1 MKNKLMIG
9 AAFCSLLAA
18 DVYAAGFEK
27 SVMWSGR
34 EAGYA
39 GAGQSAVAGSQ
50 SIVFNPAGL
59 AGAGKGDVSLNFS
72 PTNLKMK
79 GHVASTN
86 REEET
91 DHNFSPIGGATAAYK
106 LNDQFGLGVGAYV
119 IAGSKAIYDG
129 VDLTGDAATV
139 TAFKP
144 RVATDFA
151 VMEYAVGGAYELSPG
166 FRLGLAWRILKA
178 QGGLSTIKKTVNN
191 LAYTYVNLTDLE
203 ATRYNGFRLGA
214 QYQSPDDS
222 WGVGATFRNGVNF
235 AANSGKNNTGNVVV
249 IGTNNVTNATVS
261 EASVGTS
268 LPSAVSVGGNY
279 KLSDDFRVLADVDYV
294 KYSKNDQLR
303 INATLT
309 SVVLG
314 GTAALPNIPL
324 NWKDMWNFRLGGE
337 YTGMAGMALRAGYA
351 LTTRVTPKSD
361 SRATIP
367 PSGIG
372 HLFALGAGT
381 SILGDRLAL
390 DGAFEYS
397 LNSGEGAMSST
408 PGTSTTKELLA
419 DVTTKHKADV
429 MALHLGATYKF

>member
-18 DVYAAGFEK
+18 DVYGAGFEK

-39 GAGQSAVAGSQ
+39 GAGQSRVNGSQ

-59 AGAGKGDVSLNFS
+59 AGAGNGDVSLNFS

-79 GHVASTN
+79 GHLASTN

-91 DHNFSPIGGATAAYK
+91 DHNFSPIGGATAGYK
-106 LNDQFGLGVGAYV
+106 INEKLGLGVGAYV
-119 IAGSKAIYDG
+119 IAGNKAIYDG
-129 VDLTGDAATV
+129 VDLTGDSANV
-139 TAFKP
+139 TFRP
-144 RVATDFA
+144 RIATDFA

-178 QGGLSTIKKTVNN
+178 QGGLSTLKKTVNN
-191 LAYTYVNLTDLE
+191 AAYTYVNLTDLE
-203 ATRYNGFRLGA
+203 DTRYNGFRVGA
-214 QYQSPDDS
+214 QYQAQDDS

-235 AANSGKNNTGNVVV
+235 AANSGNNNVGNVVV
-249 IGTNNVTNATVS
+249 IGSNTVS
-261 EASVGTS
+261 SAAVSRASVGTS
-268 LPSAVSVGGNY
+268 LPSAFSLGGNY
-279 KLSDDFRVLADVDYV
+279 KFSDDFRILADVDYV
-294 KYSKNDQLR
+294 KYSKNDQLT

-309 SVVLG
+309 SAVLG
-314 GTAALPNIPL
+314 GTVNLPNIPL
-324 NWKDMWNFRLGGE
+324 KWKDMWNFRLGGE
-337 YTGMAGMALRAGYA
+337 YTGMAGMALRAGYS
-351 LTTRVTPKSD
+351 LTTRVTPKTD
-361 SRATIP
+361 SRATISP
-367 PSGIG
+367 AGLG

-381 SILGDRLAL
+381 SILGDALAL

-397 LNSGEGAMSST
+397 FNSGEGAMSST
-408 PGTSTTKELLA
+408 AAGSTTKELLA
-419 DVTTKHKADV
+419 NVNTEHRADV

>member
-18 DVYAAGFEK
+18 DVYGAGFEK

-34 EAGYA
+34 EAGIA
-39 GAGQSAVAGSQ
+39 GAGQSRISGSQ

-59 AGAGKGDVSLNFS
+59 AGSGKGDVSLNFS
-72 PTNLKMK
+72 PTSLKMK
-79 GHVASTN
+79 GHLASTN

-106 LNDQFGLGVGAYV
+106 LNEQFGLGVGAHV
-119 IAGSKAIYDG
+119 VAGNKAFYDG
-129 VDLTGDAATV
+129 VDLTGDSANV
-139 TAFKP
+139 TFRP
-144 RVATDFA
+144 RIATDFA
-151 VMEYAVGGAYELSPG
+151 VMEYTLGGAYELSPG

-191 LAYTYVNLTDLE
+191 AAYTYVNLTDLE
-203 ATRYNGFRLGA
+203 DTRYNGFRVGA
-214 QYQSPDDS
+214 QYQAEDDS
-222 WGVGATFRNGVNF
+222 WGVGATYRNGVNF
-235 AANSGKNNTGNVVV
+235 AANSGNSNTGNVVV
-249 IGTNNVTNATVS
+249 IGSNTETNATVS
-261 EASVGTS
+261 GASVGTS
-268 LPSAVSVGGNY
+268 LPSAISVGGNY
-279 KLSDDFRVLADVDYV
+279 KLSDDFRILGDVDYV

-309 SVVLG
+309 SAVLG
-314 GTAALPNIPL
+314 GTVSLPNIPL
-324 NWKDMWNFRLGGE
+324 NWKDMWNFRVGGE
-337 YTGMAGMALRAGYA
+337 YTGMAGMALRAGYS
-351 LTTRVTPKSD
+351 LTTRVTPKTD
-361 SRATIP
+361 ARATIS
-367 PSGIG
+367 PSGLG

-381 SILGDRLAL
+381 NFLGDKLAL

-397 LNSGEGAMSST
+397 FNSGEGAMSST
-408 PGTSTTKELLA
+408 PTGSTTKELLA